1 VGCRT
6 LIADDHDVVRR
17 GLCSLLVAA
26 GIEVVGEAANGREA
40 VERSRELK
48 PDVVVMD
55 ISMPELNGLEA
66 TRQIIAEL
74 PGTEVLI
81 LTMHQAEELVRQ
93 VLDSGARGYM
103 LKSDAGKELVLAV
116 QALRQHQPFLTTK
129 ISEMVLSGYLRK
141 TSNSSPMPHSGGTA
155 RLTPREREI
164 LQLLAEGNS
173 NKEIAAKLGI
183 SVKTA
188 ETHRSRV
195 MAKLNLN
202 SITDLVRYAVR
213 NGIVEP

>member
-1 VGCRT
+1 MDCRAV
-6 LIADDHDVVRR
+6 IADDHDVVRS
-17 GLCSLLVAA
+17 GLRSLLVAA
-26 GIEVVGEAANGREA
+26 GIQVVGEASNGREA

-93 VLDSGARGYM
+93 VLDTGARGYM
-103 LKSDAGKELVLAV
+103 LKSDAARELVMAV

-141 TSNSSPMPHSGGTA
+141 NANPPSMTPTGGTA

-164 LQLLAEGNS
+164 MQLLAEGNS
-173 NKEIAAKLGI
+173 NKEVAGKLGI

>member
-26 GIEVVGEAANGREA
+26 GIEVVGEAANGRA

-129 ISEMVLSGYLRK
+129 ISEIVLSGYLRRN
-141 TSNSSPMPHSGGTA
+141 SNPIPMPPTGATA

-173 NKEIAAKLGI
+173 NKEVAAKLGI

-195 MAKLNLN
+195 MAKLSLN
-202 SITDLVRYAVR
+202 SISDLVRYAVR

>member
-1 VGCRT
+1 VGCRI

-129 ISEMVLSGYLRK
+129 ISEIVLSGYLRRNANP
-141 TSNSSPMPHSGGTA
+141 TPMPPTGATA

-173 NKEIAAKLGI
+173 NKEVAAKLGI

-195 MAKLNLN
+195 MAKLSLN
-202 SITDLVRYAVR
+202 SISDLVRYAVR

>member
-6 LIADDHDVVRR
+6 LIADDHDIVRR
-17 GLCSLLVAA
+17 GLYSLLVAA

-129 ISEMVLSGYLRK
+129 ISEIVLSGYLRR
-141 TSNSSPMPHSGGTA
+141 TSNALPAPATAGTA

>member
-1 VGCRT
+1 MPCRT
-6 LIADDHDVVRR
+6 VIADDHDVVRR
-17 GLCSLLVAA
+17 GLRDLLVSA
-26 GIEVVGEAANGREA
+26 GIEVIGEACNGREA
-40 VERSRELK
+40 VERARELK

-93 VLDSGARGYM
+93 VLHSGARGYM
-103 LKSDAGKELVLAV
+103 LKSDAGRELVLAV
-116 QALRQHQPFLTTK
+116 QALWQHQPFLTTK
-129 ISEMVLSGYLRK
+129 ISEMVFSAYLRK
-141 TSNSSPMPHSGGTA
+141 NTNGPPVPPTAGTA

-173 NKEIAAKLGI
+173 NKEVAAKLGI

-195 MAKLNLN
+195 MAKLNLS

>member
-1 VGCRT
+1 LVG
-6 LIADDHDVVRR
+6 
-17 GLCSLLVAA
+17 A
-26 GIEVVGEAANGREA
+26 GIEVVGEAATGREA

-66 TRQIIAEL
+66 TRQIMAEV

-103 LKSDAGKELVLAV
+103 LKSDAGRELVLAV
-116 QALRQHQPFLTTK
+116 HALRQHQPFLTTK
-129 ISEMVLSGYLRK
+129 ISEIVLSGYLRK
-141 TSNSSPMPHSGGTA
+141 SAQPAVPQTGSAP

-173 NKEIAAKLGI
+173 NKEVAAKLGI

>member
-1 VGCRT
+1 
-6 LIADDHDVVRR
+6 LPA
-17 GLCSLLVAA
+17 
-26 GIEVVGEAANGREA
+26 
-40 VERSRELK
+40 
-48 PDVVVMD
+48 P
-55 ISMPELNGLEA
+55 A
-66 TRQIIAEL
+66 TA
-74 PGTEVLI
+74 
-81 LTMHQAEELVRQ
+81 
-93 VLDSGARGYM
+93 
-103 LKSDAGKELVLAV
+103 
-116 QALRQHQPFLTTK
+116 
-129 ISEMVLSGYLRK
+129 
-141 TSNSSPMPHSGGTA
+141 GTA

-202 SITDLVRYAVR
+202 SIPDLVRYAVR

>member
-1 VGCRT
+1 MGCRAV
-6 LIADDHDVVRR
+6 IADDHDIVRR
-17 GLCSLLVAA
+17 GLRSLLVAA
-26 GIEVVGEAANGREA
+26 GIEVVAEASNGREA

-66 TRQIIAEL
+66 TRQIVAEV

-103 LKSDAGKELVLAV
+103 LKSDAGRELVLAV

-129 ISEMVLSGYLRK
+129 IAEMVLTGYLRK
-141 TSNSSPMPHSGGTA
+141 NSDPPGFQPSPGAA

-173 NKEIAAKLGI
+173 NKEVAAKLGI